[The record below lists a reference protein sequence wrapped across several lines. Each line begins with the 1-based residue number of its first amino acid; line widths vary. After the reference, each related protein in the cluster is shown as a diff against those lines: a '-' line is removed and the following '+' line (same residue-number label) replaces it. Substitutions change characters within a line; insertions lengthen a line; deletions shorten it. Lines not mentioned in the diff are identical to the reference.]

1 MCIDLLIPRIQRT
14 YLLLVAALVWTFA
27 GSMLLFRGVTLNPV
41 LPVNWWEEVLLSILS
56 GIIFYKLLFTRISRK
71 HVQRIQSMQ
80 EDKPSVFAFFNL
92 KSYMMMLSMIALGI
106 TLRKTGIVSAEYLA
120 VMYITMGIP
129 LLMSSFRFYHSFF
142 TAQ

>member
-1 MCIDLLIPRIQRT
+1 
-14 YLLLVAALVWTFA
+14 
-27 GSMLLFRGVTLNPV
+27 
-41 LPVNWWEEVLLSILS
+41 
-56 GIIFYKLLFTRISRK
+56 
-71 HVQRIQSMQ
+71 MQ

-92 KSYMMMLSMIALGI
+92 KSYMMMFSMIALGI